1 VVIVVGCMLLKNT
14 SLLEGLELLA
24 LRLVIVMKNDI
35 RMKMIMIVCCFEKF
49 M

>member
-1 VVIVVGCMLLKNT
+1 MLLKHT
-14 SLLEGLELLA
+14 STRRTRVISFE
-24 LRLVIVMKNDI
+24 LVIVMKNNI

>member
-1 VVIVVGCMLLKNT
+1 MLLKNT
-14 SLLEGLELLA
+14 STRRTRVISFE
-24 LRLVIVMKNDI
+24 LVIVMKNII